1 MKALYLVASWAY
13 HNLAFVTDV
22 HEPRLEVKNE
32 NLGTHSTGG
41 YLGATGS
48 QSRSQL
54 GGQSPRYRLTS
65 QRGRQSELYLPGL
78 VPRSGK
84 DALENR
90 EEVPINGGRWPP
102 G

>member
-1 MKALYLVASWAY
+1 MDLLGCCGWLRLRRRLGFGTRRQENRHVI
-13 HNLAFVTDV
+13 VTDV
-22 HEPRLEVKNE
+22 HEQRLEVKDE

-41 YLGATGS
+41 YLGGTGS

-78 VPRSGK
+78 VPVR
-84 DALENR
+84 AR
-90 EEVPINGGRWPP
+90 TR
-102 G
+102 